1 MTSSNQSAM
10 KATITGTMRTKITIE
25 TTGAITNSIR
35 IRIIITV
42 TFTITVKIKLQAQ
55 IKVQ

>member
-1 MTSSNQSAM
+1 M

-25 TTGAITNSIR
+25 TTRAITNSIR
-35 IRIIITV
+35 IRNIITV
-42 TFTITVKIKLQAQ
+42 TITVKIKSQAQ

>member
-1 MTSSNQSAM
+1 MRV
-10 KATITGTMRTKITIE
+10 TITGTMRTTITIE
-25 TTGAITNSIR
+25 TTRAITNSIR

-42 TFTITVKIKLQAQ
+42 TFTITVTIKSQAQ

>member
-1 MTSSNQSAM
+1 M
-10 KATITGTMRTKITIE
+10 KATITGIMRTKITIE
-25 TTGAITNSIR
+25 TTRAITNSIR

-42 TFTITVKIKLQAQ
+42 TFTITVKIKSQAQ

>member
-10 KATITGTMRTKITIE
+10 KAAITGTMRTKITIE
-25 TTGAITNSIR
+25 TTRAITNSIR
-35 IRIIITV
+35 IRNIITV
-42 TFTITVKIKLQAQ
+42 TITITVKIKSQAQ